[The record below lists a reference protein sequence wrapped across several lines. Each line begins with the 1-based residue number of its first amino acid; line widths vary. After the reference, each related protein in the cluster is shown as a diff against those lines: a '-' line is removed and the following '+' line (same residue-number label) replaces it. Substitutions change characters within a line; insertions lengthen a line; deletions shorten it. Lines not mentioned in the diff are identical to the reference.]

1 MSVGPE
7 SGDSFLVCDHV
18 LTRDVA
24 DSAAVL
30 DVLAG
35 YEPGD
40 ATWAPPPPRPFAA
53 SASLSDGGPGRLRIG
68 LAMDPPLDGSPIDPV
83 CAAAARD
90 AATLLSRSA
99 TRCRRSP
106 CPGQG
111 RTCWPTSPA
120 RSGPQVSMVTLI
132 GGQLAGRE
140 PQESDVEP
148 LTWSMWEHARE
159 LNVLDAFSAL
169 MRLQGVARAVV
180 ASMTPYDAV
189 LTPALGMRP
198 VPIGEIH
205 GRGPDPWGNYQR
217 SAGFTPYTAMLNV
230 TGQPA
235 VSVPL
240 YPARTG
246 CRPPCS

>member
-1 MSVGPE
+1 
-7 SGDSFLVCDHV
+7 
-18 LTRDVA
+18 
-24 DSAAVL
+24 
-30 DVLAG
+30 
-35 YEPGD
+35 
-40 ATWAPPPPRPFAA
+40 
-53 SASLSDGGPGRLRIG
+53 
-68 LAMDPPLDGSPIDPV
+68 
-83 CAAAARD
+83 
-90 AATLLSRSA
+90 
-99 TRCRRSP
+99 
-106 CPGQG
+106 
-111 RTCWPTSPA
+111 
-120 RSGPQVSMVTLI
+120 MVTRI

-169 MRLQGVARAVV
+169 MRLQGVARTVV
-180 ASMTPYDAV
+180 AFMAAYDAV

-217 SAGFTPYTAMLNV
+217 SAGFTPYTATLNV

-240 YPARTG
+240 YHGEDGLPTAVQLIGSPAREDVLLALSAQLEAALPWRER
-246 CRPPCS
+246 RPSLPA